1 MLKVTGITQGIVI
14 DHITTGNGLKIFNKL
29 RLDKLDTPVV
39 LLMNVDSKI
48 LGRKDII
55 KIQDYTDINIDVLG
69 LIDRNATINIIKD
82 SEIISKTKVE
92 IPKKIKGLFQCKNP
106 RCITTIDDY
115 ALSEFTLVPNENK
128 LQYRCNYCEELT
140 EYKL

>member
-1 MLKVTGITQGIVI
+1 MLEVTGITQGIVI
-14 DHITTGNGLKIFNKL
+14 DHISTGNGLKIFNKL

-39 LLMNVDSKI
+39 LLMNVTSNV

-55 KIQDYTDINIDVLG
+55 KIQDYIDIDIDMVG
-69 LIDRNATINIIKD
+69 LIDQNATVNIIKD
-82 SEIISKTKVE
+82 SKIISKTKVK
-92 IPKKIKGLFQCKNP
+92 IPQKVKGLFQCKNP
-106 RCITTIDDY
+106 RCITTVDDY
-115 ALSEFTLVPNENK
+115 AVSEFTLVPNGK

>member
-14 DHITTGNGLKIFNKL
+14 DHIKTGNGLKIFNEL
-29 RLDKLDTPVV
+29 NLHKLDTPVV
-39 LLMNVDSKI
+39 LLMNVDSKV

-55 KIQDYTDINIDVLG
+55 KIQDYVDMNLDILG
-69 LIDRNATINIIKD
+69 LIDQNATVNIIKN
-82 SEIISKTKVE
+82 SEIVSKTKVK
-92 IPKKIKGLFQCKNP
+92 IPKKVKGLFQCKNP

-115 ALSEFTLVPNENK
+115 AVSEFTLVPNDK
-128 LQYRCNYCEELT
+128 LLYRCNYCEELT

>member
-1 MLKVTGITQGIVI
+1 MLKVPGITQGIVI
-14 DHITTGNGLKIFNKL
+14 DHIKTGNGLKIFNKL

-39 LLMNVDSKI
+39 LLMNVDSNV

-55 KIQDYTDINIDVLG
+55 KIQDYTDINIDILG
-69 LIDRNATINIIKD
+69 LIDQGATINIIKN
-82 SEIISKTKVE
+82 SKIISKTKVK
-92 IPKKIKGLFQCKNP
+92 IPQKVKGLFQCKNP
-106 RCITTIDDY
+106 RCVTTVDNY
-115 ALSEFTLVPNENK
+115 AVSEFTLIPNDGK

>member
-1 MLKVTGITQGIVI
+1 MLKVPGITQGIVI
-14 DHITTGNGLKIFNKL
+14 DHIKTGNGLKIFNKL

-39 LLMNVDSKI
+39 LLMNVDSNV

-55 KIQDYTDINIDVLG
+55 KIQDYTDIDMDILG
-69 LIDRNATINIIKD
+69 LIDQGATINIIKNNK
-82 SEIISKTKVE
+82 IISKTKVK
-92 IPKKIKGLFQCKNP
+92 IPRKVKGLFQCKNP
-106 RCITTIDDY
+106 RCVTTVDNY
-115 ALSEFTLVPNENK
+115 AVSEFTLIHNDGK